1 MTAPLIRKS
10 YKGNLMQE
18 LGFQKKET
26 FSSIGEAYQES
37 DPGFFIHVVKKNH
50 HES

>member
-1 MTAPLIRKS
+1 
-10 YKGNLMQE
+10 MQE

-26 FSSIGEAYQES
+26 FSYIGEAYQES
-37 DPGFFIHVVKKNH
+37 EPGFFIHVVKKNH